1 MQRTGL
7 WKGYN
12 ARVTFEWLLVAGVLG
27 GSLSPLLTFARLFQM
42 KEWRLDRLGEHLRR
56 EGWITSLFGR
66 VRATIGMAYV
76 FFVLFVLAI
85 ARTTLGEWNDLALN
99 LGILLIATSPLLL
112 FTLCALSVFD
122 IVRPSRRAPVWTSKA
137 ILLVSTAL
145 MIDAVTCVWVA
156 RDAFE
161 TFFVEKIMV
170 LPLIPLLQPVF
181 VLLAWLLWKPVDFAM
196 KGRLLSSAAARRAS
210 LTNATVIGI
219 VGSVGKTT
227 TKELLKCVLQDLH
240 PIATPDHVNTELGVA
255 SWLLKTITQGDV
267 RAWRA
272 APQQAIPLL
281 IVEMGAYRK
290 GEIATLCRVAQ
301 PTIGVVTALGSDH
314 LALFGSEEAIVD
326 ANAEI
331 LHALPKDGH
340 AFFLSDNSASAS
352 LKDRAPCAVTLA
364 GSADATVIHTDRGL
378 TLESDGTRF
387 AVALHGAHNAGN
399 AMLAVAVARH
409 MGIADERIR
418 ELLAGY
424 RGSAHTF
431 HLKKERGVLVM
442 DDTYNVSP
450 LSFKAALDWANG
462 RDERPRVLLTSGL
475 LETGADEK
483 RFLKE
488 LGAAAKKSV
497 DRVVF
502 TTDAGRSAFAE
513 GFGKDVELLSS
524 SSASVPDDGL
534 LLCVG
539 RMPQTT
545 LRRLLPRKR

>member
-1 MQRTGL
+1 M
-7 WKGYN
+7 
-12 ARVTFEWLLVAGVLG
+12 FEGLLVLGVLI

-56 EGWITSLFGR
+56 EGWIRSLGGPIRAALIVLYAAFLAYGAYAVVRTSGGGPSFIIVIGFLPLLPWLLGIP
-66 VRATIGMAYV
+66 VAMTIGQV
-76 FFVLFVLAI
+76 
-85 ARTTLGEWNDLALN
+85 ALN
-99 LGILLIATSPLLL
+99 KQRLPIWTAKSLLIV
-112 FTLCALSVFD
+112 FTAVLINVVIAWWCMFQIRVFL
-122 IVRPSRRAPVWTSKA
+122 T
-137 ILLVSTAL
+137 
-145 MIDAVTCVWVA
+145 
-156 RDAFE
+156 
-161 TFFVEKIMV
+161 
-170 LPLIPLLQPVF
+170 PLIPLLQPLV
-181 VLLAWLLWKPVDFAM
+181 VCMAWLLWRPVDTLM
-196 KGRLLSSAAARRAS
+196 KNRLLSKATARRAT
-210 LTNATVIGI
+210 LKDATVIGI

-255 SWLLKTITQGDV
+255 SWLLKTITQDDV

-340 AFFLSDNSASAS
+340 AFFLSDNSASTG

-431 HLKKERGVLVM
+431 HLKKERGILVM

-450 LSFKAALDWANG
+450 LSFKAALDWAKD

-488 LGAAAKKSV
+488 LGAAANKSAE
-497 DRVVF
+497 RVVF
-502 TTDAGRSAFAE
+502 TTEAGRSAFAE
-513 GFGKDVELLSS
+513 GLGKDVELLSPS
-524 SSASVPDDGL
+524 TPPVDDDGL

-539 RMPQTT
+539 RMPQAT
-545 LRRLLPRKR
+545 LRRLLPRER